1 MTCFVCEDNPEK
13 QPFCPRCGRER
24 FKQREDEDRY
34 QTDKYYR
41 LACEYAKEDY
51 YVFGIIR
58 TDEEID
64 REAKKLRDLIPP
76 K

>member
-13 QPFCPRCGRER
+13 EPFCPRCGNKRFRER
-24 FKQREDEDRY
+24 EVEARY

-41 LACEYAKEDY
+41 LACEYAKEDWF
-51 YVFGIIR
+51 VFGIIR
-58 TDEEID
+58 TDDEID
-64 REAKKLRDLIPP
+64 QEAEKLRTLMPP